1 MTRPALG
8 LALLLAGAAA
18 ARAQAPAPPVK
29 LTLRPAAAP
38 TPALKYVL
46 LPELG
51 DMRPGNAALHYQRA
65 HSFEWWGNIHRLPYY
80 HDIADWLDRPL
91 HEVRDKVDFVRKFEA
106 LKEVDLGARREGC
119 DWEMTERLRK
129 EGIGLILP
137 DVQGF
142 REYATLLAMR
152 CRLEIADKDYADALY
167 TLQTGF
173 ALGRHVGDMPTLI
186 SSLVGNSTCALMLG
200 RVEELIQAPGSPNL
214 YWALTD
220 LPRPLLDLR
229 KALQGEKLITDSE
242 FRRRHHQPTF
252 HMHGEKLLLDAEF
265 PDLKT
270 LETERLSP
278 QAQQRVLKKLAFLG
292 AISGSEAGAP
302 GDRTFGFLPLALK
315 AYPAAKRAL
324 IAQGRKAEDVAD
336 LPVIQVILI
345 DALQQYYRL
354 RDDALKWANVPYP
367 QARPRW
373 VKLREDM
380 RATARE
386 HPGAVPLLAFVPH
399 IQRVHEATLRL
410 DRRVAALRCIEAL
423 RLHAAAHGGKLPAKL
438 SDITEVPVPDD
449 PVTGK
454 GFVYQA
460 DGDRVTLR
468 DPPLADGQP
477 TLPTPLHY
485 ELTFKR

>member
-1 MTRPALG
+1 MRRRALC
-8 LALLLAGAAA
+8 LVLLLAGAVTAG
-18 ARAQAPAPPVK
+18 AQAPDAPRK
-29 LTLRPAAAP
+29 LTLHPTAAP

-46 LPELG
+46 LPELA
-51 DMRPGNAALHYQRA
+51 DMKPGNAALHYQRA
-65 HSFEWWGNIHRLPYY
+65 HSFEWWSNVRRLPYY
-80 HDIADWLDRPL
+80 HEIGDWLDRPL
-91 HEVRDKVDFVRKFEA
+91 QEVRDKIGFVRHFEA
-106 LKEVDLGARREGC
+106 LKAVDAGARRESC

-129 EGIGLILP
+129 EGIGMLLP

-142 REYATLLAMR
+142 REYAILLAMR
-152 CRLEIADKDYADALY
+152 CRLEIADKDYADALH
-167 TLQTGF
+167 TLQTGL
-173 ALGRHVGDMPTLI
+173 ALGRHVSDMPTLI
-186 SSLVGNSTCALMLG
+186 SALVGNASCALMLG

-229 KALQGEKLITDSE
+229 KALQGEKLITDAE

-252 HMHGEKLLLDAEF
+252 HMQGEKLLIDAEF

-278 QAQQRVLKKLAFLG
+278 QAQQRALKKLALLG
-292 AISGSEAGAP
+292 ALSGSDAGAS
-302 GDRTFGFLPLALK
+302 GDRTFGLLPLALK

-324 IAQGRKAEDVAD
+324 IAQGRKAEDVAA

-367 QARPRW
+367 QARPHW
-373 VKLREDM
+373 VKLREEI

-386 HPGAVPLLAFVPH
+386 HPGATPLLTFVPH
-399 IQRVHEATLRL
+399 IQRVHEATLQL
-410 DRRVAALRCIEAL
+410 DRRVAALRCVEAL
-423 RLHAAAHGGKLPAKL
+423 RLYAAAHGGKLPAKL

-454 GFVYQA
+454 GFVYQV

-477 TLPTPLHY
+477 ALFEPLHY